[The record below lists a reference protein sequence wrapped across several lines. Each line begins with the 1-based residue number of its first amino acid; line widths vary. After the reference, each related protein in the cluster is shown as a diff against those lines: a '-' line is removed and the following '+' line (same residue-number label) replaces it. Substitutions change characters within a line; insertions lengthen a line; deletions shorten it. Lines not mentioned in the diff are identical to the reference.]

1 MVGARITV
9 LSLGTQAMR
18 LPPWWLGGPVFLCV
32 ELLVHALS
40 QFREQ
45 PNFFNGLR

>member
-9 LSLGTQAMR
+9 LSLSAHALR
-18 LPPWWLGGPVFLCV
+18 LPPWWLGGAAFIGL

-40 QFREQ
+40 QLRRY
-45 PNFFNGLR
+45 PNFYNGLR